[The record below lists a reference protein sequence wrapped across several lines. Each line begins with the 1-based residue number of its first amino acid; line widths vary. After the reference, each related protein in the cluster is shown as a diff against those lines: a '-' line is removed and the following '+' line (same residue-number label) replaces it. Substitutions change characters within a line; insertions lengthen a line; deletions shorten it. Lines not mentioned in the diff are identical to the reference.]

1 MPCYDPE
8 PLKGVVASIK
18 AAARPLALEFL
29 KRPEPE
35 LVVKPSAGAEAAEAQ
50 PSDEDM
56 YSPSGGTRGGGTK
69 VLAKA
74 VRPRLTL
81 ALLTPTT
88 ACRDRFAGP
97 AHTDRAA
104 LCRFDGDGSAAVA
117 GRQGATARRVQA
129 AGQLPVLRR
138 EGAGRREDF
147 QARRR
152 RDLPG
157 AEQPMASRSACSPFG
172 SSSYRSKT

>member
-29 KRPEPE
+29 KRAPE
-35 LVVKPSAGAEAAEAQ
+35 LVVEPSAAGAEAAEAQ

-74 VRPRLTL
+74 VSTTVL
-81 ALLTPTT
+81 ADAKLDPFSGTT
-88 ACRDRFAGP
+88 AIHLSFPLG
-97 AHTDRAA
+97 
-104 LCRFDGDGSAAVA
+104 
-117 GRQGATARRVQA
+117 
-129 AGQLPVLRR
+129 
-138 EGAGRREDF
+138 
-147 QARRR
+147 
-152 RDLPG
+152 
-157 AEQPMASRSACSPFG
+157 
-172 SSSYRSKT
+172 

>member
-29 KRPEPE
+29 KRAPEPE

-74 VRPRLTL
+74 VRPRPF
-81 ALLTPTT
+81 LLTP
-88 ACRDRFAGP
+88 
-97 AHTDRAA
+97 
-104 LCRFDGDGSAAVA
+104 S
-117 GRQGATARRVQA
+117 
-129 AGQLPVLRR
+129 
-138 EGAGRREDF
+138 
-147 QARRR
+147 
-152 RDLPG
+152 
-157 AEQPMASRSACSPFG
+157 SR
-172 SSSYRSKT
+172 

>member
-29 KRPEPE
+29 KRAPE
-35 LVVKPSAGAEAAEAQ
+35 LVVEPSAAGAEAAEAQ

-74 VRPRLTL
+74 VRPRPF
-81 ALLTPTT
+81 LLTP
-88 ACRDRFAGP
+88 
-97 AHTDRAA
+97 
-104 LCRFDGDGSAAVA
+104 S
-117 GRQGATARRVQA
+117 
-129 AGQLPVLRR
+129 
-138 EGAGRREDF
+138 
-147 QARRR
+147 
-152 RDLPG
+152 
-157 AEQPMASRSACSPFG
+157 SR
-172 SSSYRSKT
+172 